1 MPIHLYAEHLLNIR
15 TLSIQANLSTVSNT
29 ETKARLSADGK
40 ILTLSH
46 EGESACI
53 TLPINLSPKR
63 QSNITLTI
71 PAVPWRELNFR
82 LSLEERE
89 DVAKGTGVLSRDA
102 PVESGNVVPWS
113 ATSLSAETEICCKV
127 CGAGIVPRG
136 RVREWR
142 DLPSEGWAEMMDFW
156 HCHKPPEP
164 QGTNGHDHGGLAKG
178 YGIASQIALRSGIG
192 MVDVTEFLLAAEDC
206 RNIRVSPLSFLSI
219 AIFWLHLVLVVV
231 DVSRGKQRTGA
242 PVPQGKSLQ
251 QKSGYTRPRA
261 KTRQRLIAH
270 LPLARDG

>member
-15 TLSIQANLSTVSNT
+15 TLSIQANLSTFSNK

-71 PAVPWRELNFR
+71 PAVPSRELNFR

-102 PVESGNVVPWS
+102 PAESGNVVPWS
-113 ATSLSAETEICCKV
+113 ATSLTEETEVCCKV
-127 CGAGIVPRG
+127 CGAEIVASG
-136 RVREWR
+136 AVREWR

-164 QGTNGHDHGGLAKG
+164 QGTNGHSHGGLGKG
-178 YGIASQIALRSGIG
+178 YGIASQIALSSGVG

-206 RNIRVSPLSFLSI
+206 RNVEVSWI
-219 AIFWLHLVLVVV
+219 
-231 DVSRGKQRTGA
+231 
-242 PVPQGKSLQ
+242 
-251 QKSGYTRPRA
+251 
-261 KTRQRLIAH
+261 
-270 LPLARDG
+270 